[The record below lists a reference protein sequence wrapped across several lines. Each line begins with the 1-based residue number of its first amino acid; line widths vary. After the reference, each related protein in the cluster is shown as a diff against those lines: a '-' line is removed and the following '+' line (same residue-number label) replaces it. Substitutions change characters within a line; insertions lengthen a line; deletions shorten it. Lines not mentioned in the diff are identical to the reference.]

1 MLRYPGVK
9 NILCNRTNNLDFDKA
24 LEKGEITL
32 LCTRRGDLGPNAHK
46 AFGLFFI
53 LLMQQSILSRP
64 GNDTT
69 RIPHF
74 LYIDTFPDFICKAT
88 EPIFTVYRKYKVA
101 TVLDSQN
108 LSQLEGEGNS
118 SNGPG
123 KHFRD
128 TILANCVNKII
139 LEMLYQKTFHGGN
152 KNYKQKENGNGKKAI
167 KWIHQKRI
175 MDMILKHQTLA
186 LTGYLTLKQAR

>member
-1 MLRYPGVK
+1 
-9 NILCNRTNNLDFDKA
+9 
-24 LEKGEITL
+24 
-32 LCTRRGDLGPNAHK
+32 
-46 AFGLFFI
+46 
-53 LLMQQSILSRP
+53 MQQSILSRP

-139 LEMLYQKTFHGGN
+139 FGN
-152 KNYKQKENGNGKKAI
+152 ALPEDLPWWEQELQTKKRMAMEKKLSNGSIKKGL
-167 KWIHQKRI
+167 WI
-175 MDMILKHQTLA
+175 
-186 LTGYLTLKQAR
+186 